1 MDRLRVV
8 GCHNCRTAVSLY
20 TAADTYRDE
29 KRSDFRLHIADSDT
43 FTCSWHRRHCAGLCV
58 FSYTLSVAEL
68 FLYCDK
74 IGTDWEDPED
84 PTVIAENELLGAA
97 SSIDAAAKKL
107 ANLRPR
113 VSSIKVILSL
123 LFFLLDLDIIPA
135 ALLQLPPPPPSVDL
149 RDKNSNL

>member
-1 MDRLRVV
+1 M
-8 GCHNCRTAVSLY
+8 
-20 TAADTYRDE
+20 
-29 KRSDFRLHIADSDT
+29 
-43 FTCSWHRRHCAGLCV
+43 
-58 FSYTLSVAEL
+58 AEL

-113 VSSIKVILSL
+113 VSSIKVILSFL
-123 LFFLLDLDIIPA
+123 LFLLGLDIIPA
-135 ALLQLPPPPPSVDL
+135 ALLLLPPPSSRSESAYL
-149 RDKNSNL
+149 L